1 MVDSSEPTLDR
12 KMILVYYDRVAARH
26 LELALRNQHLEV
38 YSIDGRSPSSS
49 DRLRMHKAKFVVMDR
64 GASDINVTQAIRQI
78 GQIAPHSLIVAV
90 RPNHQLVNLYRGGRL
105 VGTADSLDAFLCK
118 DASV

>member
-1 MVDSSEPTLDR
+1 MDSSKPTSNR
-12 KMILVYYDRVAARH
+12 KVLLVYYDRVAARH
-26 LELALRNQHLEV
+26 LESALRNQHREV
-38 YSIDGRSPSSS
+38 YFIDGRSPSAS
-49 DRLRMHKAKFVVMDR
+49 DQIRMHKARFVVMDR

-118 DASV
+118 DGCV

>member
-1 MVDSSEPTLDR
+1 MDSSKPTSNR
-12 KMILVYYDRVAARH
+12 KVLLVYYDRVAARH
-26 LELALRNQHLEV
+26 LESALRNQHREV
-38 YSIDGRSPSSS
+38 YLIDGRSPSAP
-49 DRLRMHKAKFVVMDR
+49 DQIRMHKAKFVVMDR

-105 VGTADSLDAFLCK
+105 VDTADSLDAVLCN
-118 DASV
+118 DTCV